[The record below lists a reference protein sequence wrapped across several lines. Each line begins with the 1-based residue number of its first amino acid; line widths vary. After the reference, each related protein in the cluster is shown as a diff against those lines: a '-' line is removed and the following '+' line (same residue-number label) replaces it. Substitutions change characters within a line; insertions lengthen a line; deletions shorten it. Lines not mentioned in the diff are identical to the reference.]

1 MAPDFT
7 SAMTILQHVEGWVK
21 SVVGWKQSRDAHNRE
36 QTGAALKALVAATSA
51 TRQYL
56 AAVRRD
62 PSSQDFAKQS
72 KLAELWGEAA
82 FTMHEIN
89 PGISLLYLRKA
100 EYWSDPEGWTD
111 AQKDDRI
118 ILLDDL
124 SHLGEKALLGDQ
136 SNPSQE
142 SALS

>member
-82 FTMHEIN
+82 FTITRV
-89 PGISLLYLRKA
+89 PISRSTTFPLL
-100 EYWSDPEGWTD
+100 
-111 AQKDDRI
+111 
-118 ILLDDL
+118 
-124 SHLGEKALLGDQ
+124 KALGVASLG
-136 SNPSQE
+136 
-142 SALS
+142 AGKRI